1 MLLGLCKLLK
11 GIEDC
16 IRLHL
21 TFCLTTGIRLFL
33 SGRKKW
39 PKNKINVSTLY

>member
-16 IRLHL
+16 IRLQ

-39 PKNKINVSTLY
+39 PKNKIYLSTLY

>member
-16 IRLHL
+16 IRLYL
-21 TFCLTTGIRLFL
+21 TFCLTTGIYVYFYRG
-33 SGRKKW
+33 GR
-39 PKNKINVSTLY
+39 NGLKIK